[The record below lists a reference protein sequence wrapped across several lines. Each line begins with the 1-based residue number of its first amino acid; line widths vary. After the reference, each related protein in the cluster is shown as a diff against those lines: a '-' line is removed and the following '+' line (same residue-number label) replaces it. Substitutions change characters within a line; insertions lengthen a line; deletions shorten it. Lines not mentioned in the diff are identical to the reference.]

1 MKTLVNIKTDIEV
14 KKRAQEVAAD
24 LGLPLSTIVNAYL
37 KELIPNRQMR
47 LSLEPKLKPEI
58 EKLLQKASVDYR
70 NNANVSPVFSSAKD
84 AIRYL
89 HK

>member
-1 MKTLVNIKTDIEV
+1 MKTLVNIKTDVEV

-37 KELIPNRQMR
+37 KELIRNREVR

-58 EKLLQKASVDYR
+58 EKLLRQASIDYQKGKKI
-70 NNANVSPVFSSAKD
+70 SPIFSSAKD
-84 AIRYL
+84 AIQYL

>member
-37 KELIPNRQMR
+37 KELIRNREVR

>member
-37 KELIPNRQMR
+37 KELIRNREVR

-70 NNANVSPVFSSAKD
+70 NNANVSPIFSSAKD
-84 AIRYL
+84 AARYL

>member
-1 MKTLVNIKTDIEV
+1 MKTTMHIKVDKDIKE
-14 KKRAQEVAAD
+14 KSAKIARN
-24 LGLPLSTIVNAYL
+24 LGLSLSTIVNAYL
-37 KELIPNRQMR
+37 KELIRNREVR

-70 NNANVSPVFSSAKD
+70 NNANVSPIFSSAKD
-84 AIRYL
+84 AARYL

>member
-14 KKRAQEVAAD
+14 KRRAQEVAAD

-37 KELIPNRQMR
+37 KELIRNREVR

-70 NNANVSPVFSSAKD
+70 NNANVSPIFSSAKD
-84 AIRYL
+84 AARYL